1 MNSEG
6 IGLGLMISK
15 GLVESNGGQLKF
27 SSNGL
32 GKGTQFMFAMRM
44 NRDSHSSEA
53 EKSNSSTEN
62 IELEVQ
68 LDDKVSSVLQQKTKL
83 I

>member
-27 SSNGL
+27 SSRGL

-44 NRDSHSSEA
+44 NRDDHSSEA

>member
-1 MNSEG
+1 
-6 IGLGLMISK
+6 
-15 GLVESNGGQLKF
+15 
-27 SSNGL
+27 
-32 GKGTQFMFAMRM
+32 MFAMQM
-44 NRDSHSSEA
+44 NRDGHSSEA